1 MPRLPNLSRR
11 SVLKASATASLVLTG
26 TGARALGQDSA
37 DLVIFDGRAPLS
49 RQFAERQS
57 GRLIDVVDEE
67 GNAWR
72 TLRTIT
78 AVENVR
84 GVTRWSEFLMAC
96 SFLEERG
103 LRVRSS
109 AVVPGNLILWH
120 TRRQAE
126 LCLCEA

>member
-1 MPRLPNLSRR
+1 MPKLPALSRR

-26 TGARALGQDSA
+26 TGARALGQDGA
-37 DLVIFDGRAPLS
+37 DLVIFDGRSAVS

-57 GRLIDVVDEE
+57 GRMIDVVDEE
-67 GNAWR
+67 ANAWQS
-72 TLRTIT
+72 LRTIGP
-78 AVENVR
+78 VENVH

-120 TRRQAE
+120 T
-126 LCLCEA
+126 C